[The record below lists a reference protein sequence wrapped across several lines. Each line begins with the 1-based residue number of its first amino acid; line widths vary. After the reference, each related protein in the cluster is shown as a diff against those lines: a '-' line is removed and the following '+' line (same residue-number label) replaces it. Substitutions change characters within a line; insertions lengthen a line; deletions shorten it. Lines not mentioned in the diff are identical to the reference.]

1 MQYDNQ
7 MKKLRQEQK
16 DFEMQRRRA
25 KEQLEKTKEEEMNK
39 VRAQK
44 RIVEQRQ
51 KNVALA
57 NNQSKRDRD
66 EIDQLRR

>member
-1 MQYDNQ
+1 MS
-7 MKKLRQEQK
+7 
-16 DFEMQRRRA
+16 
-25 KEQLEKTKEEEMNK
+25 K

-57 NNQSKRDRD
+57 NNASKRDRD
-66 EIDQLRR
+66 EIE